1 MSDMWLGRWGE
12 LNPEDKE
19 AMARMSK
26 RRSNGGEMVRK
37 YMGNVRLGRAKSC

>member
-1 MSDMWLGRWGE
+1 MGDMWLGRWGE

-19 AMARMSK
+19 VKARMSK

-37 YMGNVRLGRAKSC
+37 YMGNVSLGRAKSC